1 MTAMLTHRATMAA
14 GRPLA
19 LGGTPL
25 PIAFYAPMK
34 APDHPVPSG
43 DREIARHLL
52 AALTAA
58 GARPALASSLRV
70 LDLTGDADA
79 QARLED
85 AAAGEVERLVSAGAD
100 GARLWLTYHCH
111 YKAPDLIGPAVAHA
125 LGLPYAIVEPSISPK
140 RRQGPW
146 ARFAAASEAAIG
158 AAERLFWTT
167 QRDRPA
173 LEAAGLGSRLVHLP
187 PAVAAGEEP
196 PRLGAPA
203 ERPLRLLTVAMM
215 RPGDKAE
222 SYRRLARALRR
233 MPGPWQLDIMG
244 DGPVRAEIEAL
255 FAPFS
260 GPLKGAGGL
269 GDVAVRFLGARPP
282 AEVRTAMEAADLLL
296 WPGVGEGIG
305 MVWLEAGAAGLPVV
319 AEDGPAARDTV
330 AAGRLA
336 SPGDAT
342 AFAAAIAEAATA
354 RADLSRTARAAVTA
368 RHSTE
373 AMSTT
378 LGESLAA
385 LLS

>member
-1 MTAMLTHRATMAA
+1 
-14 GRPLA
+14 
-19 LGGTPL
+19 
-25 PIAFYAPMK
+25 
-34 APDHPVPSG
+34 
-43 DREIARHLL
+43 
-52 AALTAA
+52 
-58 GARPALASSLRV
+58 
-70 LDLTGDADA
+70 LDLAG
-79 QARLED
+79 D
-85 AAAGEVERLVSAGAD
+85 AAAQAGLTAEAEAEAARIVAERAG
-100 GARLWLTYHCH
+100 GAGLWLTYHCH
-111 YKAPDLIGPAVAHA
+111 YKAPDLIGPAVSRA
-125 LGLPYAIVEPSISPK
+125 LGLPYAIVEPSLSPK
-140 RRQGPW
+140 RREGPW

-158 AAERLFWTT
+158 AANRLFWTT

-173 LEAAGLGSRLVHLP
+173 LEDAGLGSRLVHLP
-187 PAVAAGEEP
+187 PAVATGAAP

-203 ERPLRLLTVAMM
+203 GRPLRLLTVAMM

-233 MPGPWQLDIMG
+233 VPGPWRLDILG

-260 GPLKGAGGL
+260 GPLKGADGL
-269 GDVAVRFLGARPP
+269 GDVAVGFLGARPP
-282 AEVRTAMEAADLLL
+282 AEVRIAMEAADLLL

-336 SPGDAT
+336 PPGDAKT
-342 AFAAAIAEAATA
+342 FATAIAEAAAA
-354 RADLSRTARAAVTA
+354 RAELSHNAHAAVIA
-368 RHSTE
+368 RHSTWSLS
-373 AMSTT
+373 AT